1 MPFGW
6 TAQDL
11 QNLIMAIT
19 ALVVALDTMWSKL
32 AHKNVKQVQSDV
44 QDLKNG
50 ELKAKV
56 KEAINELP
64 NVEVTKGQDKPWQR

>member
-6 TAQDL
+6 TADDI

-19 ALVVALDTMWSKL
+19 ALVVAFDTLWSKM
-32 AHKNVKQVQSDV
+32 AHKNTVETKQDVK
-44 QDLKNG
+44 DLKNG

-56 KEAINELP
+56 KEALTEVSNEEGGNQWP
-64 NVEVTKGQDKPWQR
+64 R